1 MNLMDLFVKI
11 SVDDDASDKVSGI
24 SESIGTKITKAAK
37 VAAAAIGA
45 LSTAAAGLAKASIGE
60 FADYEQ
66 LTGGVETLFKNSADI
81 VRGYANEAYKTA
93 GLSSNQYM
101 ETVTSFSASLLQ
113 GLGGDTEKA
122 AKIANTAIT
131 DMADNA
137 NKMGSSLES
146 IQVAYAGFAKDNYT
160 LLDNLKLGYGGTQA
174 EMARL
179 INDSGVL
186 GKAVEV
192 TAESVKDVPFDKII
206 EAIHVIQTE
215 MGITGTTAKEA
226 SETISGSWAST
237 KAAWKNLLTA
247 MADPTQDFEKVLNN
261 FLGSVGTFGKN
272 LAPRLENAL
281 RGVGKLIEGL
291 APAIAEA
298 LPVLVESVLPSLIDA
313 GISMLE
319 SLIMGFA
326 DNAYEIGQAAA
337 NAALRLADALVRL
350 APNLINAGINFAS
363 SLISGILKG
372 LEDVSPALK
381 ALVIGFMTYK
391 TVLLVVKAAQT
402 AVTLAQNLMNASF
415 AVSPWGLVAAGLGLV
430 VGGYSMFTSATDE
443 ANESME
449 KSLALLNS
457 LDGAYGSYGSAM
469 SSAGSYED
477 EYAKALREYNEMQA
491 GMERMK
497 ASGYTATSYGSAS
510 GTYNTPYIGDQ
521 TFHVYLGEEKLT
533 DMVVDIMKKEVRT
546 S

>member
-11 SVDDDASDKVSGI
+11 SVDDDATEKVDRISDSMG
-24 SESIGTKITKAAK
+24 SKIAKAAK
-37 VAAAAIGA
+37 VAATAIAG

-66 LTGGVETLFKNSADI
+66 LTGGVETLFKGSADK
-81 VRGYANEAYKTA
+81 VKAYANEAYRTA

-113 GLGGDTEKA
+113 GLKGDTERA
-122 AKIANTAIT
+122 ADIANTAVT

-137 NKMGSSLES
+137 AKFGTDISA
-146 IQVAYAGFAKDNYT
+146 IQYAYSGFARQSYVM
-160 LLDNLKLGYGGTQA
+160 LDNLKLGYAGSAG

-186 GKAVEV
+186 GKSVKV
-192 TAESVKDVPFDKII
+192 TAETVKDVPFDKII
-206 EAIHVIQTE
+206 EAIHKIQTE

-226 SETISGSWAST
+226 SETISGSWGSVKAS
-237 KAAWKNLLTA
+237 WKNLLTA

-261 FLGSVGTFGKN
+261 FLDSVGTFGRN

-291 APAIAEA
+291 APAIADA
-298 LPVLVESVLPSLIDA
+298 LPVLVETVLPSLIDA

-337 NAALRLADALVRL
+337 NAALRLAEALVNL
-350 APNLINAGINFAS
+350 APNLINAGINFAA

-391 TVLLVVKAAQT
+391 AVLLVVKVAQT

-443 ANESME
+443 ANASME

-469 SSAGSYED
+469 GGAGSYED

-497 ASGYTATSYGSAS
+497 ASGYTATSYGSTS
-510 GTYNTPYIGDQ
+510 GAYGSPSIGEQ

>member
-11 SVDDDASDKVSGI
+11 SVDDDATEKVDRISDSMG
-24 SESIGTKITKAAK
+24 SKIAKAAK
-37 VAAAAIGA
+37 VAATAIAG

-66 LTGGVETLFKNSADI
+66 LTGGVETLFKGSADK
-81 VRGYANEAYKTA
+81 VKAYAIEAYRTS

-113 GLGGDTEKA
+113 GLKGDTERA
-122 AKIANTAIT
+122 ADIANTAVT

-137 NKMGSSLES
+137 AKFGTDISA
-146 IQVAYAGFAKDNYT
+146 IQYAYSGFARQSYVM
-160 LLDNLKLGYGGTQA
+160 LDNLKLGYAGSAG

-186 GKAVEV
+186 GKSVKV
-192 TAESVKDVPFDKII
+192 TAETVKDVPFDKII
-206 EAIHVIQTE
+206 EAIHKIQTE

-226 SETISGSWAST
+226 SETISGSWGSVKAS
-237 KAAWKNLLTA
+237 WKNLLTA

-261 FLGSVGTFGKN
+261 FLYSVGTFGKN

-337 NAALRLADALVRL
+337 NAALRLAEALVNL
-350 APNLINAGINFAS
+350 APNLINAGINFAA

-381 ALVIGFMTYK
+381 ALVLGFMTYK
-391 TVLLVVKAAQT
+391 AVLLVVKAAQT

-443 ANESME
+443 ANASME

-469 SSAGSYED
+469 GGAGSYED

-491 GMERMK
+491 GMDRMK
-497 ASGYTATSYGSAS
+497 ASGYTATAYGSTS
-510 GTYNTPYIGDQ
+510 GAYGSPSIGEQ